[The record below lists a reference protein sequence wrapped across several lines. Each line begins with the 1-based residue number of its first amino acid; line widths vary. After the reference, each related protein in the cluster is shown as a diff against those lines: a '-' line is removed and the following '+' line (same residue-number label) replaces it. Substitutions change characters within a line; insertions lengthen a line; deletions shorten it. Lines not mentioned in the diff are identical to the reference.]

1 MISHKHKAIFIHVP
15 KTAGSSM
22 CTYLGERGFDP
33 VKYYAPHGPNDDVT
47 GVYVN
52 GTAWRIKRN
61 LLDVWDDYFKFA
73 FVRNPWDRIVSCWKN
88 RATGYTEFGSFL
100 KDYPYPKR
108 NPNLRKPQNL
118 IWHTLPQIDHMNDEH
133 QTNMMDFVGRFE
145 NLNEDLEKIC
155 QHINLEYSPLPHI
168 NKSSHKPYWEY
179 YTDELRLFVETIYE
193 KEIKLYNYEFGK

>member
-1 MISHKHKAIFIHVP
+1 MISHKHKAIFVHVP

-22 CTYLGERGFDP
+22 RMYFGKRGFGP
-33 VKYYAPHGPNDDVT
+33 VEYHAPDGSNDDIT

-61 LLDVWDDYFKFA
+61 LLNVWDDYFKFA
-73 FVRNPWDRIVSCWKN
+73 FVRNPWDRMVSCWKN
-88 RATGYTEFGSFL
+88 RAGRYTEFESFL
-100 KDYPYPKR
+100 KDYPYPKH
-108 NPNLRKPQNL
+108 NHNL
-118 IWHTLPQIDHMNDEH
+118 IWHTIPQIDHINDEH
-133 QTNMMDFVGRFE
+133 QNNMMNFVGRFE

-155 QHINLEYSPLPHI
+155 QRINLKYSPLPHI

-179 YTDELRLFVETIYE
+179 YTDEQRIFVETIYE